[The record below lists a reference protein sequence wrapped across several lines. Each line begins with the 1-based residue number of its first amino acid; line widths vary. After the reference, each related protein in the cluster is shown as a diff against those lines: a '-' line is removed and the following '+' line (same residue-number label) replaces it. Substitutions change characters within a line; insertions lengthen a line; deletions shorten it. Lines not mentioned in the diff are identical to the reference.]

1 MGDRGNLHRD
11 VTDSPNGCACS
22 QLETSEGVDRL
33 LRAVFSMPS
42 LPPSP
47 LLRQRLRQRIAHED
61 SLWRPLDRL
70 TRFHAE
76 GAAKFFTLPAPRHCC
91 SGIASDCLPERQSD
105 RS

>member
-1 MGDRGNLHRD
+1 MGDREDLHRD
-11 VTDSPNGCACS
+11 VTNCPNGCACS
-22 QLETSEGVDRL
+22 RLEESEGVDRL

-70 TRFHAE
+70 ARFHGE
-76 GAAKFFTLPAPRHCC
+76 GTAKFFTLPAQRRCC
-91 SGIASDCLPERQSD
+91 SDIASECLPERQSD
-105 RS
+105 